1 MINILP
7 FYVPVSVFKVK
18 NWEEKR
24 KILEES
30 LSDIRK
36 IDDKDEFI
44 LTDYHDYDG
53 DKINATENP
62 EGYINKRLEEYPH
75 WQECIHALLD
85 GGEHL
90 EDLQSKRQSIKTKYP
105 KE

>member
-1 MINILP
+1 M
-7 FYVPVSVFKVK
+7 
-18 NWEEKR
+18 
-24 KILEES
+24 S
-30 LSDIRK
+30 LSNSEKIIKAILNINSDAKVIVGDNIDKITWLEDTTPIAKADIQV
-36 IDDKDEFI
+36 E
-44 LTDYHDYDG
+44 L